1 VNAVRRIAL
10 MALRPRPP
18 DEILSR
24 RDLAERQSRLS
35 MMGTSALQDLYR
47 STHFVGWVGPGHFP
61 SAKAIQEL
69 VAAWKQLRKWR

>member
-1 VNAVRRIAL
+1 